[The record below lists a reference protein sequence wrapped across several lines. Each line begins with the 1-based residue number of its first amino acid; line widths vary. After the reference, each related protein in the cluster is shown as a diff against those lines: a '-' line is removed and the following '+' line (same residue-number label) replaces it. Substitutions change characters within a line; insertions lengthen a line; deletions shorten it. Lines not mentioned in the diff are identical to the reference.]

1 MLLNMLLKL
10 VESTKHFLNVEFE
23 LHLASCLI
31 FKVRYHSAYRVWQQH
46 VVEICK
52 VRITFGKLWDSL
64 GIQHI
69 MCGKEDK
76 LWAK

>member
-46 VVEICK
+46 VEICK
-52 VRITFGKLWDSL
+52 VRLTFGKLWDSL
-64 GIQHI
+64 GFKHI
-69 MCGKEDK
+69 MFGKDYK
-76 LWAK
+76 LCAK

>member
-1 MLLNMLLKL
+1 MLLKHVVKKCRAKHVSN
-10 VESTKHFLNVEFE
+10 VESE
-23 LHLASCLI
+23 LHSANCVIL
-31 FKVRYHSAYRVWQQH
+31 KVRYHSAYRVWQQH